1 MLQCRRNEKDF
12 LLRKDKQYVASFN
25 KAVNEVDLQIDRVA
39 RLVRRAGNA
48 ELAAKLQNCRGDA
61 GKYRDIFHAVA
72 AGWEKMGLDCNSGL
86 QGEFRNAVH
95 QLESLADTAELR
107 MLVLMVRRHEKD
119 FLLRGDEKYVKAT
132 HDALAAL
139 GKAIANRKLPEP
151 RAKIAGQLVQAYGQ
165 SFDGLVAAD
174 RSIAS
179 VTETMRQTVHQLEPV
194 IEASAAWAK
203 GAAEARREAVQGEA
217 LRAANRAM
225 YVAIGAVLAGIAMAV
240 AIAYSITGPLAKATS
255 FAQAIAGGNFD
266 GAIAVDRKD
275 EVGRLAASLR
285 QMADNL
291 RRMLQDV
298 RDAAQREKAAQ
309 AEKAEAERRAG
320 RPGTPAP
327 GGGDG
332 QAARGGRRR
341 APPPGGRGRQGTCP
355 RRGRPQQSRRAA
367 AQSSI
372 ASCTSFIQRPRAIS
386 TATVEVAGDEPID
399 ELAAGIRTML
409 QGLRTSSATWPKTR
423 ANRPKGPGPSRK
435 APRPSPR
442 RQRNKAPAPS
452 K

>member
-1 MLQCRRNEKDF
+1 MSTWKNLGISKKLAVGFGLTILVLAAAVWGYHRTVRLSLDAFGALLETELAAEVGSHELESRMLQCRRNEKDF

-25 KAVNEVDLQIDRVA
+25 KAVDEVDLQIDRVA

-107 MLVLMVRRHEKD
+107 VLVLMVRRHEKD

-174 RSIAS
+174 RSIAL

-194 IEASAAWAK
+194 IEALGGVGQGSRRSSPR
-203 GAAEARREAVQGEA
+203 GGARRSPPARQ
-217 LRAANRAM
+217 
-225 YVAIGAVLAGIAMAV
+225 IAPCTWRSGRCWPASPWPWPSP
-240 AIAYSITGPLAKATS
+240 IPLP
-255 FAQAIAGGNFD
+255 
-266 GAIAVDRKD
+266 DR
-275 EVGRLAASLR
+275 L
-285 QMADNL
+285 
-291 RRMLQDV
+291 
-298 RDAAQREKAAQ
+298 
-309 AEKAEAERRAG
+309 
-320 RPGTPAP
+320 
-327 GGGDG
+327 
-332 QAARGGRRR
+332 
-341 APPPGGRGRQGTCP
+341 
-355 RRGRPQQSRRAA
+355 
-367 AQSSI
+367 
-372 ASCTSFIQRPRAIS
+372 
-386 TATVEVAGDEPID
+386 
-399 ELAAGIRTML
+399 
-409 QGLRTSSATWPKTR
+409 PK
-423 ANRPKGPGPSRK
+423 PL
-435 APRPSPR
+435 PSPR
-442 RQRNKAPAPS
+442 P
-452 K
+452 